1 MQALRADY
9 FGRQAIGKIMGFSSL
24 IIVIGQIGGPLIAGY
39 LADITGNYEVGFTLL
54 ALTAGLGTLLF
65 LNARP
70 PVPPNRER
78 SG

>member
-9 FGRQAIGKIMGFSSL
+9 FGRHAIGKIMGFSSL

-65 LNARP
+65 LYARP